1 MKRTFSLAGAAGA
14 VWAALAGASVWAQ
27 VPEAEEEPVPPEYVS
42 PSEAG
47 QIDEEKLDRFADAYI
62 AVEAIQSDTQKA
74 LEAADDPREEH
85 KLRADAEGKI
95 IEAVERS
102 GLELEEFNRIAERMS
117 QDRELRLKIAD
128 RVRQRRQI

>member
-1 MKRTFSLAGAAGA
+1 MKRMFSLVGAA
-14 VWAALAGASVWAQ
+14 ALMASASALAQ
-27 VPEAEEEPVPPEYVS
+27 VPQPEEEPVPPEIAS
-42 PSEAG
+42 PAG
-47 QIDEEKLDRFADAYI
+47 EIDDEKLDKFADAYI
-62 AVEAIQSDTQKA
+62 AVEAIHSDTQKA
-74 LEAADDPREEH
+74 LEAADDPREEYQL
-85 KLRADAEGKI
+85 KADAEGRI

>member
-1 MKRTFSLAGAAGA
+1 MKRTFSLAGTAGA

-27 VPEAEEEPVPPEYVS
+27 VPEAEEEPVPPEIVS
-42 PSEAG
+42 PSQD

>member
-14 VWAALAGASVWAQ
+14 AWAALAGALLWAQ
-27 VPEAEEEPVPPEYVS
+27 VPEPEEEPVPPEYVS

-62 AVEAIQSDTQKA
+62 AVEEIQSDTQKA
-74 LEAADDPREEH
+74 LEAADDPREEY

-102 GLELEEFNRIAERMS
+102 GLKLEEFNRIAERMS